1 MIQKI
6 EMLDALFKHATEGIV
21 VVGKDGGI
29 VVVNPKAESLFGYVK
44 DEMIGEKI
52 EMLIPRRYAVGHVEK
67 RDGYIKNP
75 HSRSMGM
82 GLDLFATRKD
92 GSEFPVEVSLSS
104 FETSEGQY
112 FMSFII
118 DITER
123 KKQESEIIALN
134 AELENRVEERTEE
147 LAQAINKLA
156 LSKQEVMRA
165 LETEKELN
173 ELKSRFVT
181 TASHEFRTPL
191 ATILSSVSLICEYP
205 EKDDQDKRLKHV
217 ARIKSAVHNLTH
229 ILNDFLSLSKLEE
242 GITRNQPER
251 IVLKEFAMDIVDEM
265 KTMMKTGQ
273 QINYSQSEDVTYVEL
288 DQQLFKNVLINLL
301 SNAIK
306 YSPEGQGI
314 DFSASCESDNLVVTI
329 KDYGIGISKEDHPFL
344 FDRFFRAKN
353 AGAVQGTGLGLNI
366 VKKYIELMDGE
377 ISFTSVLNEGTTF
390 KIEFPMKRLP

>member
-44 DEMIGEKI
+44 NELIGKKI
-52 EMLIPRRYAVGHVEK
+52 ETLIPRRFASGHIEK
-67 RDGYIKNP
+67 RDGYIQNP
-75 HSRSMGM
+75 HSRSMGI

-104 FETSEGQY
+104 FSTSEGQY

-205 EKDDQDKRLKHV
+205 EKEDQDKRLKHV

-251 IVLKEFAMDIVDEM
+251 ILLKEFAMDVVDEM
-265 KTMMKTGQ
+265 KAMMKPGQ
-273 QINYSQSEDVTYVEL
+273 QIDYTQTGKETHVEL

-306 YSPEGQGI
+306 YSPEGKHI
-314 DFSASCESDNLVVTI
+314 EFTASTEKDKMVITI
-329 KDYGIGISKEDHPFL
+329 KDNGIGIPVEDHPFL

-353 AGAVQGTGLGLNI
+353 AGEVQGTGLGLNI
-366 VKKYIELMDGE
+366 VKKYIELMNGE
-377 ISFTSVLNEGTTF
+377 ISFSSIYHEGTIF
-390 KIEFPMKRLP
+390 NIELPMKHST